1 VWDYSYSE
9 DDQMEP
15 LADLAALREPDPA
28 KLRADVAGFLKR
40 RGMNDDVEIERI
52 VQAAFDGRA
61 ALPKRYQDVAMLYS
75 IAEQLRQAA
84 APKPR

>member
-1 VWDYSYSE
+1 MWDYSYSE

-52 VQAAFDGRA
+52 VQAAFDQRA
-61 ALPKRYQDVAMLYS
+61 KLSKRYQDVGTLYS
-75 IAEQLRQAA
+75 IVDQLREKSQ
-84 APKPR
+84 PKAQ